1 MHNDQ
6 QSVRKT
12 DTQSA
17 LDAGVALAR
26 VIANPNPDGDASVL
40 VPDGYSLQYLQ
51 RPEIP
56 ARRVGAVKMNDAS
69 SFVAYWTQ
77 ESDQASRIYASM
89 QPVSFTAVFDDHHT
103 KDWPNFRGYR
113 CAYVPKHSREWLI
126 WFNHDR
132 KPFGGNEA
140 FAAWLEDNAV
150 DVVKPDPAKMMD
162 IALNMKVSQ
171 IQGFA
176 KAVRLS
182 DGNIDFTY
190 TNEVDAS
197 AKGATGGKITIP
209 ETFTIEVPVFEG
221 PSAPK
226 YKIDARFR
234 YRLNGGA
241 LSVQYELVRS
251 HKVLEQAFTDLVD
264 KIAKATKQPIL
275 FGSPE

>member
-1 MHNDQ
+1 MHSDIQ
-6 QSVRKT
+6 PVRKT

-17 LDAGVALAR
+17 LDAGTALAKP
-26 VIANPNPDGDASVL
+26 ILNPNPEGPHAVL
-40 VPDGYSLQYLQ
+40 VPAGHTLEYLL
-51 RPEIP
+51 REPVP
-56 ARRVGAVKMNDAS
+56 PRRKGSVKMNDAD
-69 SFVAYWTQ
+69 SFVDYWTQ
-77 ESDQASRIYASM
+77 EMDGASRIYGSM

-103 KDWPNFRGYR
+103 KSEPNWRDYR
-113 CAYVPKHSREWLI
+113 CVYTPKHSREWTI
-126 WFNHDR
+126 WSNHDR

-140 FAAWLEDNAV
+140 FAVWLEDNAV

-197 AKGATGGKITIP
+197 AKASAGGKITIP
-209 ETFTIEVPVFEG
+209 ELFTIEIPVFEG

-226 YKIDARFR
+226 YRLEARFR

-251 HKVLEQAFTDLVD
+251 HKVLEQAFTDLVA
-264 KIAKATKQPIL
+264 KIAKATKQTVL